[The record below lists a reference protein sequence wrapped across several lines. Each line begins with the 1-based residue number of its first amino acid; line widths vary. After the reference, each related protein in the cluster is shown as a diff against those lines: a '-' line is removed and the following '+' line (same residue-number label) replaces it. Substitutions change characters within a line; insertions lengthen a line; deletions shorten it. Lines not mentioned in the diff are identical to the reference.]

1 MKYPVKAIGKHFRL
15 KDKNGWSE
23 QYICASFVLPKN
35 CYYPEYGVN
44 FRYVRSG
51 YVEGASYVC
60 FLTAQDAENFAENV
74 LHDSTLTPYL
84 SQITNAEL
92 IQIDSTGK
100 NPAYLIKSYCE
111 EYLAK
116 RGKDKFPENIYNN
129 MMSNSQVVVNPFY
142 KNTSV
147 AISNNE
153 KLVLDN
159 FIKPLNNKHFELN
172 TDLFSQAK
180 KLISKSKNIDTDTF
194 SFKLNIQLSCTKSYF
209 DLHIEPILVIKFDS
223 NNQQNLPKPF
233 ELADYYKICDLFDIL
248 YKPAASCVL
257 PTVFSCSEYSHSVD
271 SVSMDPRFDP
281 DNNPVGQWINIK
293 FNWSKDD
300 NKSANKLKSTADMIL
315 EYLDYIQSPAF
326 SNAVKKYSAEL
337 LDGKKIVKYTF

>member
-15 KDKNGWSE
+15 KDKRGWSE

-60 FLTAQDAENFAENV
+60 FLTAQDAENFATNV
-74 LHDSTLTPYL
+74 LYDSTLTPYL

-116 RGKDKFPENIYNN
+116 RGKDKFPENVYNS
-129 MMSNSQVVVNPFY
+129 MMSNSQAVVNPFY
-142 KNTSV
+142 KDTSV
-147 AISNNE
+147 EVSDNE

-159 FIKPLNNKHFELN
+159 FIKPLNNKYFELN
-172 TDLFSQAK
+172 TGLFSQAK
-180 KLISKSKNIDTDTF
+180 KLTAKSKDIDTDDF
-194 SFKLNIQLSCTKSYF
+194 SFKLNIQLSCAKSYF
-209 DLHIEPILVIKFDS
+209 NLEIEPIFVIKFDS
-223 NNQQNLPKPF
+223 ANQSTLPKPF
-233 ELADYYKICDLFDIL
+233 VLADYYKICDLFDIL
-248 YKPAASCVL
+248 YKPATSCVL
-257 PTVFSCSEYSHSVD
+257 PTMFSCTNYPRSAD
-271 SVSMDPRFDP
+271 SVEMNPRFDA
-281 DNNPVGQWINIK
+281 DNNPVGQWVYIK
-293 FNWSKDD
+293 FTWSKDS

-315 EYLDYIQSPAF
+315 DYLDYIQSPAF
-326 SNAVKKYSAEL
+326 NNAVKKYRAEL
-337 LDGKKIVKYTF
+337 LDGQKIVKYTF